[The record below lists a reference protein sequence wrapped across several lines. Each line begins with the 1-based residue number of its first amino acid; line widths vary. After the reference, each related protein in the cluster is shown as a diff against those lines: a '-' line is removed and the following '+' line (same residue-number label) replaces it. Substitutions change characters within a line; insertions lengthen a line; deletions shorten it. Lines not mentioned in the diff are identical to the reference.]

1 MADIMK
7 MMLKYIFD
15 IFANVI
21 TDLMV
26 NILTNFNMEKFFTRY
41 FDKK

>member
-26 NILTNFNMEKFFTRY
+26 NILTNFYEIFFY
-41 FDKK
+41 NIF

>member
-26 NILTNFNMEKFFTRY
+26 NILTSFYENSFYNIF
-41 FDKK
+41 